1 MPGERVEVT
10 VEVADVQRQ
19 MWRGLGAVD
28 QHDGATLVGQCGQFL
43 CRIDGAESVGDVRE
57 GDDPSA
63 SGQQAFEFVASE
75 RAGVVDRCNLQDCA
89 GRLAEHLPGHDVG
102 MVLHLRDQDLVARSK
117 LAAPPG
123 LSDEVDR
130 FGGIA
135 GEDDLA
141 RVGRSEEPGDFVA
154 CYGADLSGRK
164 GIAPYHMQIGSP
176 NDPTIAI
183 AIEYEE
189 KKRKIRCIVQRKT
202 PEELSIR
209 LDDLKSGIIKVGRP
223 IPKEGWIED
232 WA

>member
-1 MPGERVEVT
+1 MEVLRSAPKTLPPIGSSFGYPILVQVGPT
-10 VEVADVQRQ
+10 VTE
-19 MWRGLGAVD
+19 
-28 QHDGATLVGQCGQFL
+28 
-43 CRIDGAESVGDVRE
+43 
-57 GDDPSA
+57 
-63 SGQQAFEFVASE
+63 QA
-75 RAGVVDRCNLQDCA
+75 G
-89 GRLAEHLPGHDVG
+89 
-102 MVLHLRDQDLVARSK
+102 
-117 LAAPPG
+117 
-123 LSDEVDR
+123 DEVR
-130 FGGIA
+130 
-135 GEDDLA
+135 
-141 RVGRSEEPGDFVA
+141 PGDFVA